1 MKESRSSRSD
11 EPLFTSAESPKE
23 SEDLNLELQQQQE
36 RLLELKRQQEL
47 VERRKRELEELNQ
60 KRHELRT
67 GQKMLREKLTR
78 ALTLLERAEYE
89 ARREIEQIEAI
100 RSTFKEHLDDI
111 ETIDPS
117 LWTQDNLEDEL
128 TKSLSKIDHAKNIY
142 FQHRA
147 RVDTL
152 SGQDL
157 ATEDE
162 EASGAGEEQ
171 SESSLPEASFAEM
184 VRRGFAFTLPLLVV
198 LILLAL
204 FFLARTGL

>member
-1 MKESRSSRSD
+1 
-11 EPLFTSAESPKE
+11 
-23 SEDLNLELQQQQE
+23 LELRQQQE

-89 ARREIEQIEAI
+89 ARREIEQIEGIRAI
-100 RSTFKEHLDDI
+100 FREHLDEI

-117 LWTQDNLEDEL
+117 LWNQENLEDEL

-147 RVDTL
+147 KADAL

-157 ATEDE
+157 ADE
-162 EASGAGEEQ
+162 ANEAAIEAEQ
-171 SESSLPEASFAEM
+171 SETALPEASFVEM

-198 LILLAL
+198 LVILAL
-204 FFLARTGL
+204 LFLARSADGGL